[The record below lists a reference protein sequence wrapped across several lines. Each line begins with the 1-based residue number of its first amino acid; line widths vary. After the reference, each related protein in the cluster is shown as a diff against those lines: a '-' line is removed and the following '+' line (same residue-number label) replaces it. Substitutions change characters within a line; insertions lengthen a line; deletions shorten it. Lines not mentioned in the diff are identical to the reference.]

1 MKKEVHP
8 KYYTDAKIIC
18 ACGNTLAVGSTKQEV
33 KTELCSACHPFYSGK
48 QKIVDAAR
56 RVEKFNAK
64 MVAKDE
70 VGKDKKGKKVKREE
84 RAQVKAE
91 KTKK

>member
-1 MKKEVHP
+1 MKKDVHP
-8 KYYTDAKIIC
+8 KYFTDAKIIC
-18 ACGNTLAVGSTKQEV
+18 ACGNSFAVGSTKQEI

-64 MVAKDE
+64 LVAKDE
-70 VGKDKKGKKVKREE
+70 VGKDVKGKKVKRAA
-84 RAQVKAE
+84 RAQAKAE